1 MPLRLVRPHDGAISD
16 ASNADDEPAR
26 PDWDLSLDGSKV
38 MDQGAAPL
46 SEADARSLVLRI
58 LRADLDWLDDHVA
71 ARPQADHV
79 DELRHHRDSIEKDGS
94 AVAHD

>member
-1 MPLRLVRPHDGAISD
+1 MLTRDFAGAQPAPWSDDGPRQIEMAGMPLRLVRPHDGAISD

-38 MDQGAAPL
+38 MDQGVAPL

-58 LRADLDWLDDHVA
+58 LRADLD
-71 ARPQADHV
+71 
-79 DELRHHRDSIEKDGS
+79 
-94 AVAHD
+94 